1 MPSWYEIFGKYPD
14 TSLIIQKTLQ
24 FTNRIS
30 RYDMDFVENI
40 QICIPQTKFKYKY
53 LYVSI
58 QLSHHLPV
66 DTSVKTEAV
75 KSYGV

>member
-1 MPSWYEIFGKYPD
+1 
-14 TSLIIQKTLQ
+14 
-24 FTNRIS
+24 
-30 RYDMDFVENI
+30 MDFVENI